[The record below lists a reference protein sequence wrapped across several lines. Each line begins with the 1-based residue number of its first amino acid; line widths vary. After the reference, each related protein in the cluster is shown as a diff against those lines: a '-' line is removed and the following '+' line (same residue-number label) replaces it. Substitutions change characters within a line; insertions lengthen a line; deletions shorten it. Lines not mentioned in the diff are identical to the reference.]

1 VGSGA
6 SRATRRSAVREG
18 AVRRGAGHRSAAGTA
33 ALVVV
38 ACGLPLAGAA
48 PVVAPAVAADQ
59 VRTVLADS
67 VDDDVR
73 FKVDNTSC
81 SFPSDLIKGTPWSLQ
96 RIVLDQLWQNTK
108 GKGVKVAVIDT
119 GVDTVNAQLKGGA
132 VENGTDFLKKGGTG
146 RTDPTVGHG
155 TKVAGIIAAREL
167 DGTGFMGLAPEST
180 IIPIRQNDDK
190 GSGNV
195 GTMIEAILWAA
206 NHGADIINIS
216 QDTASKMPASV
227 DTSFRAAIKYA
238 QDEKDVLIVAAAGNN
253 GADGKVQETYPAA
266 YPGVLAVAASD
277 RNNARAPFS
286 QSGDFVGVAAPG
298 IDMVST
304 VPVGGQCVDQ
314 GTSFAAPYVSGV
326 AALIRAKHPDWSYK
340 QVITQIEQTA
350 DRAKPG
356 RDDFV
361 GWGVIDPSA
370 AVNDDTIT
378 PSADGPKADSVNAAG
393 DAANVQA
400 ATLVLGETQQQRTER
415 YALYV
420 VAGGFAAVLLLF
432 GGGRVLSDW
441 RRKQG
446 IGNNVESTG
455 S

>member
-6 SRATRRSAVREG
+6 SRTAR
-18 AVRRGAGHRSAAGTA
+18 RSAAGA
-33 ALVVV
+33 AAVAVL
-38 ACGLPLAGAA
+38 ACGLPLAGGTPIAA
-48 PVVAPAVAADQ
+48 AER
-59 VRTVLADS
+59 VRTTLA
-67 VDDDVR
+67 DDDVR
-73 FKVDNTSC
+73 FQIDDTSC
-81 SFPSDLIKGTPWSLQ
+81 SFPSDIIKGTPWSLQ
-96 RIVLDQLWQNTK
+96 RVVLDQLWQDTK

-119 GVDTVNAQLKGGA
+119 GVDTVNAQLKGA
-132 VENGTDFLKKGGTG
+132 VANGTDFLHKGGTG
-146 RTDPTVGHG
+146 KTDPTVGHG
-155 TKVAGIIAAREL
+155 TKVAGIIAARKL
-167 DGTGFMGLAPEST
+167 DGTGFVGLAPEAT

-195 GTMIEAILWAA
+195 DTMIKAIKYAA
-206 NHGADIINIS
+206 DAGAKVINIS
-216 QDTASKMPASV
+216 QDTASKMDPDV
-227 DTSFRAAIKYA
+227 DAAFQQAVKYA
-238 QDEKDVLIVAAAGNN
+238 QDRHDALIVAAAGND
-253 GADGKVQETYPAA
+253 GADGKVKETYPAA

-286 QSGDFVGVAAPG
+286 QSGPFVGVAAPG

-304 VPVGGQCVDQ
+304 VPVGGNCVDQ

-326 AALIRAKHPDWSYK
+326 AALIRAKHPEWNYK

-350 DRAKPG
+350 DRTKAG

-361 GWGVIDPSA
+361 GWGVIDPAA
-370 AVNDDTIT
+370 AVNDDTT
-378 PSADGPKADSVNAAG
+378 APSADGPKPDSAGPAG
-393 DAANVQA
+393 DSANVRA
-400 ATLVLGETQQQRTER
+400 ATLVLGESEQQRTER

-420 VAGGFAAVLLLF
+420 LAAGFALVLLLF

-446 IGNNVESTG
+446 VGNNVESTG

>member
-6 SRATRRSAVREG
+6 SRVAR
-18 AVRRGAGHRSAAGTA
+18 RSAAGTA
-33 ALVVV
+33 AVAVL
-38 ACGLPLAGAA
+38 ACGLPLAGAT
-48 PVVAPAVAADQ
+48 PSAAAER
-59 VRTVLADS
+59 VRTTLT
-67 VDDDVR
+67 DDDVR
-73 FKVDNTSC
+73 FQVDDTSC
-81 SFPSDLIKGTPWSLQ
+81 SFPSDIIKGTPWSLQ
-96 RIVLDQLWQNTK
+96 RVVLDQLWQDTK

-119 GVDTVNAQLKGGA
+119 GVDTVNAQLKGA
-132 VENGTDFLKKGGTG
+132 VANGTDFLHKGGTG
-146 RTDPTVGHG
+146 KTDPTVGHG
-155 TKVAGIIAAREL
+155 TKVAGIIAARKL
-167 DGTGFMGLAPEST
+167 DGTGFVGLAPEST

-195 GTMIEAILWAA
+195 DTMIKAIKYAA
-206 NHGADIINIS
+206 DAGAKVINIS
-216 QDTASKMPASV
+216 QDTASKMDPDV
-227 DTSFRAAIKYA
+227 DAAFRQAVKYA
-238 QDEKDVLIVAAAGNN
+238 QDRGALIVAAAGND
-253 GADGKVQETYPAA
+253 GADGKVKETFPAA

-286 QSGDFVGVAAPG
+286 QSGPFVGVAAPG

-304 VPVGGQCVDQ
+304 VPVGGNCVDQ

-350 DRAKPG
+350 DRTKAG

-361 GWGVIDPSA
+361 GWGVIDPAA
-370 AVNDDTIT
+370 AVNDDTT
-378 PSADGPKADSVNAAG
+378 APSADGPKPDSAGPAG
-393 DAANVQA
+393 DSADVQA
-400 ATLVLGETQQQRTER
+400 ATLVLGESEQQRTER

-420 VAGGFAAVLLLF
+420 LAAGFALVLLLF

-446 IGNNVESTG
+446 VGNNVESTG

>member
-1 VGSGA
+1 MGSGA
-6 SRATRRSAVREG
+6 SRTAR
-18 AVRRGAGHRSAAGTA
+18 RSAAGTA
-33 ALVVV
+33 AVAVL
-38 ACGLPLAGAA
+38 ACGLPLAGAT
-48 PVVAPAVAADQ
+48 PIAAAER
-59 VRTVLADS
+59 VRTTLA
-67 VDDDVR
+67 DDDVR
-73 FKVDNTSC
+73 FQVDDTSC
-81 SFPSDLIKGTPWSLQ
+81 SFPSDIIKGTPWSLQ
-96 RIVLDQLWQNTK
+96 RVVLDQLWQDTK

-119 GVDTVNAQLKGGA
+119 GVDTVNAQLKTAVANGKDYLHSGG
-132 VENGTDFLKKGGTG
+132 NGKTDK
-146 RTDPTVGHG
+146 VGHG
-155 TKVAGIIAAREL
+155 TKVAGIIAARKL
-167 DGTGFMGLAPEST
+167 DGTGFMGLAPEAT
-180 IIPIRQNDDK
+180 IIPIRQNDDQ

-195 GTMIEAILWAA
+195 GTMMQAIRWAA
-206 NHGADIINIS
+206 EQGAQVINIS
-216 QDTASKMPASV
+216 QDTASKMDPTV
-227 DTSFRAAIKYA
+227 DTAFRSAIEFA
-238 QDEKDVLIVAAAGNN
+238 QSKDALIVAAAGND
-253 GADGKVQETYPAA
+253 GADGKVKETYPAA

-286 QSGDFVGVAAPG
+286 QSGPFVGVAAPG

-304 VPVGGQCVDQ
+304 VPVGGNCVDQ

-350 DRAKPG
+350 DRTKAD

-370 AVNDDTIT
+370 AVNDDTT
-378 PSADGPKADSVNAAG
+378 EPSADGPKPDSAGPAGGAAD
-393 DAANVQA
+393 VQA
-400 ATLVLGETQQQRTER
+400 ATLVLGETEQQRTER

-420 VAGGFAAVLLLF
+420 LATGFALVLLLF

-446 IGNNVESTG
+446 VGNNVESTG